1 MTRDM
6 SRPTETHMWM
16 NPVPDDWTLRLAQ
29 AIATAIR
36 DFHKSSLKGS
46 PVVAF
51 DLGCF
56 PWHGRIEL
64 SFLTAA
70 DLDADPGLFD
80 RSEIAS
86 WPHYDFV
93 GVTGLWP
100 DGKELG
106 QQMADLY
113 SDTDDVRDDIRDRV
127 VGAFLLA
134 SAEAVATPEVTAA
147 LNELTR
153 DPRFQIWVQHP
164 DTGQEFYSPIK
175 SQ

>member
-1 MTRDM
+1 
-6 SRPTETHMWM
+6 M
-16 NPVPDDWTLRLAQ
+16 NPIPDDWTSRLAR
-29 AIATAIR
+29 AVATAIR
-36 DFHKSSLKGS
+36 DFHKSRLKGS

-70 DLDADPGLFD
+70 DLDADPGLID

-93 GVTGLWP
+93 GVTEPWP
-100 DGKELG
+100 VGKELG

-113 SDTDDVRDDIRDRV
+113 HDADDAKDDIRAV
-127 VGAFLLA
+127 VEAFLRA

-153 DPRFQIWVQHP
+153 DPRFQIRVQHP
-164 DTGQEFYSPIK
+164 DTGQEFYPPVK
-175 SQ
+175 GQ